1 MKTETKKIL
10 KRLQEEANLYAPG
23 SLRKELLLDAIK
35 TIDALEIDNI
45 AFGYVIQVLRRECG
59 LSNEGNSVDCQEI
72 YVYIDKLQKQLQE
85 EKQKQR
91 EYEFEIMTGRNLQ
104 HEHIVKQRDD
114 ARIISLNEAADIA
127 AQQAANDGNAA
138 NSTTDLDSR
147 LNYLSQQERA
157 LAIEKAIRAVAGHK

>member
-1 MKTETKKIL
+1 MKTETKEIL

-72 YVYIDKLQKQLQE
+72 YVYIDKLQKELS
-85 EKQKQR
+85 
-91 EYEFEIMTGRNLQ
+91 
-104 HEHIVKQRDD
+104 
-114 ARIISLNEAADIA
+114 ARKKHQPSFLDEALNSG
-127 AQQAANDGNAA
+127 DG
-138 NSTTDLDSR
+138 T
-147 LNYLSQQERA
+147 Y
-157 LAIEKAIRAVAGHK
+157 KP

>member
-45 AFGYVIQVLRRECG
+45 AFG
-59 LSNEGNSVDCQEI
+59 

>member
-45 AFGYVIQVLRRECG
+45 AFGYVIQVLRRKSG

-91 EYEFEIMTGRNLQ
+91 EYEFE
-104 HEHIVKQRDD
+104 K
-114 ARIISLNEAADIA
+114 
-127 AQQAANDGNAA
+127 
-138 NSTTDLDSR
+138 
-147 LNYLSQQERA
+147 QERA
-157 LAIEKAIRAVAGHK
+157 LAIEKRIRAVAGHK